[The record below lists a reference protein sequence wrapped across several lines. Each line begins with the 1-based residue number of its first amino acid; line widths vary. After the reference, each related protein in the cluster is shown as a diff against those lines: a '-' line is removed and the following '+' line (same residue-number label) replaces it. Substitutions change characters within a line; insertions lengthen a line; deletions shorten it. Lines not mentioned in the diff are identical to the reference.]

1 MIEWYIESCNEESME
16 KRLWIIKAHIHS
28 RSLELIEY
36 ISSRFVYSTAALEK
50 VLVFSSHADCQFLMI
65 LFMNNKENYNEDKQQ
80 PRLTNEPHGFY
91 KKI

>member
-36 ISSRFVYSTAALEK
+36 ISSQFVCSTAALEE
-50 VLVFSSHADCQFLMI
+50 VLVFSLHADCQFLMI
-65 LFMNNKENYNEDKQQ
+65 LFMNNKANYN
-80 PRLTNEPHGFY
+80 
-91 KKI
+91 